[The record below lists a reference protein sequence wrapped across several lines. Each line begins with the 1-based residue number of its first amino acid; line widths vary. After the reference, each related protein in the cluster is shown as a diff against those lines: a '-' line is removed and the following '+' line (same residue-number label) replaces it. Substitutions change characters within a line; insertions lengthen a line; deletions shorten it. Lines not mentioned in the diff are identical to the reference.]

1 MSLFSSLLGVD
12 FVFVVV
18 VSVFSVSFISF
29 RLRHIDIVL
38 RNFFSADTLGSVFHC
53 PGIGNEFILFYFS
66 GCWCPPSKQF
76 TPKLAE
82 FHKNAISDGHK
93 IQIIFISSDRGE
105 KTMEKYYK
113 EYHGEYIAVPFTERE
128 RQKKLSEHFEN
139 EYIPAVYVTNDQAQ
153 IIDNDARWTVTNHQ
167 ENNVN
172 AIQKWK
178 MRNEKLK

>member
-1 MSLFSSLLGVD
+1 MVMMLNSKKLLKKVKKCKKSKKKKRGKKMEMKT
-12 FVFVVV
+12 
-18 VSVFSVSFISF
+18 FIKKQKEENSDEIKMIEATF
-29 RLRHIDIVL
+29 ENDI
-38 RNFFSADTLGSVFHC
+38 
-53 PGIGNEFILFYFS
+53 IGNEFILFYFS

-128 RQKKLSEHFEN
+128 RQKK
-139 EYIPAVYVTNDQAQ
+139 I
-153 IIDNDARWTVTNHQ
+153 
-167 ENNVN
+167 
-172 AIQKWK
+172 K
-178 MRNEKLK
+178 